1 MQISNTNKLRL
12 KKQIR
17 SNGLRMTNLKSDVFA
32 LLNEKKH
39 AISIQEIVKE
49 LPNYDQVSI
58 YRTIDGLR
66 KANIV
71 KLVPHGFKNLY
82 ELSDVFKPH
91 HHHIS
96 CDRCSNVVEIEDKV
110 LENTLQKLA
119 STNKYKLTGHHLELH
134 GLCAACQNQ
143 GNHTKSKP

>member
-1 MQISNTNKLRL
+1 
-12 KKQIR
+12 
-17 SNGLRMTNLKSDVFA
+17 MTNLKSDVFG

-39 AISIQEIVKE
+39 AISIQEVVKE

-82 ELSDVFKPH
+82 ELSDIFKPH

-96 CDRCSNVVEIEDKV
+96 CDRCGDVVEIEDKV
-110 LENTLQKLA
+110 LENALQKLA
-119 STNKYKLTGHHLELH
+119 STNKYRLTGHHLELH
-134 GLCAACQNQ
+134 GLCAVCQNQ
-143 GNHTKSKP
+143 GSQIKSKP